1 VTNFENRALVE
12 FMRLAGS
19 DVRCVRSGREVFA
32 GLDFAVAG
40 GEALAVTGRNGAGK
54 SSLLRLIAGLL
65 SAEGGTIRLEGGD
78 AERTLAEQCHFLG
91 HRDGLKPSLSVRE
104 NLDFWR
110 DFFGGESGLAT
121 EASLDALKI
130 AHLAALPASYL
141 SAGQRRRLALAR
153 LVATKRPVWLL
164 DEPTSALDAQAQTL
178 LTALMTQHLQGGGLI
193 VAATHDVLGI
203 PTRELRIGL

>member
-1 VTNFENRALVE
+1 
-12 FMRLAGS
+12 MRLAGS
-19 DVRCVRSGREVFA
+19 DLRCVRGGREVFA
-32 GLDFAVAG
+32 ALDFAVEA

-65 SAEGGTIRLEGGD
+65 SAAGGTIRLDGGD

-104 NLDFWR
+104 NLEFWR

-121 EASLDALKI
+121 EASLEALSI
-130 AHLAALPASYL
+130 GHLSELPASYL

-164 DEPTSALDAQAQTL
+164 DEPTSALDTQAQTL
-178 LTALMTQHLQGGGLI
+178 LAGLMAEHLRGGGLI
-193 VAATHDVLGI
+193 VAATHDALGI
-203 PTRELRIGL
+203 SARELRIGP

>member
-1 VTNFENRALVE
+1 
-12 FMRLAGS
+12 MRLAGS
-19 DVRCVRSGREVFA
+19 DLRCVRGGREVFA
-32 GLDFAVAG
+32 ALDFAVDA

-65 SAEGGTIRLEGGD
+65 AAAGGTIRLDGGD

-104 NLDFWR
+104 NLEFWR

-121 EASLDALKI
+121 EASLDALSI
-130 AHLAALPASYL
+130 GHLSELPASYL

-164 DEPTSALDAQAQTL
+164 DEPTSALDTQAQTL
-178 LTALMTQHLQGGGLI
+178 LAGLMAEHLRSGGLI
-193 VAATHDVLGI
+193 VAATHDALGI
-203 PTRELRIGL
+203 SARELRIGP

>member
-1 VTNFENRALVE
+1 
-12 FMRLAGS
+12 
-19 DVRCVRSGREVFA
+19 
-32 GLDFAVAG
+32 
-40 GEALAVTGRNGAGK
+40 LAVTGRNGAGK

-130 AHLAALPASYL
+130 AHLAELPASYL
-141 SAGQRRRLALAR
+141 SAGQR
-153 LVATKRPVWLL
+153 
-164 DEPTSALDAQAQTL
+164 
-178 LTALMTQHLQGGGLI
+178 
-193 VAATHDVLGI
+193 
-203 PTRELRIGL
+203 